1 MFFKSKEVKPNP
13 FAIQPNTKLVG
24 VKEEKEKL
32 VKYITNGNIC
42 FLNGPPG
49 VGKSSLLEWVKENL
63 KNHYVL
69 YLDAKEV
76 DEYFILKRYL
86 KKNRPLWRF
95 IFKKY
100 AKNVVLLLDEAQAA
114 DNKFIDSLEV
124 FWNKKVIKSI
134 VVTQIKP
141 HLSYYPDSFKHR
153 LGLRAVRLDKLN
165 SVRVHELINLRTNKK
180 HPFTDDAIDL
190 IAEKADFVPRKILEH
205 CEVVMVE
212 IGEKDK
218 ISESDVED
226 VFEKKEAEELEQE
239 AIDLDSEEP
248 DDAALIPLEN
258 VDMQEGISPMEK
270 RIIKLLLEKGKTAVQ
285 LATILNTSAGSVG
298 KQLSKLSKTDVVCV
312 ENHRRP
318 KVYGI
323 TSDFKLRLNKEV
335 KKGSD

>member
-1 MFFKSKEVKPNP
+1 MFFKSKKDKPNP

-24 VKEEKEKL
+24 IDEEKDKL
-32 VKYITNGNIC
+32 VKYVTNGNIC

-63 KNHYVL
+63 KDHHVL

-76 DEYFILKRYL
+76 DEYFNLKNYL
-86 KKNRPLWRF
+86 EENRPFLRAL
-95 IFKKY
+95 FKKH
-100 AKNVVLLLDEAQAA
+100 AKNIVLLLDEAQAA
-114 DNKFIDSLEV
+114 DKKFINSLEV

-141 HLSYYPDSFKHR
+141 HLAYYPDSFKHR
-153 LGLRAVRLDKLN
+153 LGSRTVRLDKLN

-180 HPFTDDAIDL
+180 HPFTDEAIDL
-190 IAEKADFVPRKILEH
+190 IAEKADFVPRKVLEH

-212 IGEKDK
+212 LGDKTK
-218 ISESDVED
+218 ISEKDVD
-226 VFEKKEAEELEQE
+226 TVFEKKEAEELEQE

-258 VDMQEGISPMEK
+258 VDKIDGISPMEK
-270 RIIKLLLEKGKTAVQ
+270 RIVKLLLEKGKTAVQ

-298 KQLSKLSKTDVVCV
+298 KQLSKLSKIDIVCV

-323 TSDFKLRLNKEV
+323 TQDFKLKLKKED
-335 KKGSD
+335 KK